1 MLSEG
6 MSTLFPDSVAT
17 IGIPISAVAG
27 VIFAIILWHR
37 VSQIHV
43 GGGSA
48 SARSESGREYLLEE
62 EQRGESEVRDL
73 SSIDKLLVAA
83 RVVTRVVTIRC
94 FFGVWVYIVHRDL

>member
-94 FFGVWVYIVHRDL
+94 FFGVWVRKSR

>member
-1 MLSEG
+1 MSSAEL
-6 MSTLFPDSVAT
+6 STLFPDSVAT
-17 IGIPISAVAG
+17 FGIPISAIAG

-62 EQRGESEVRDL
+62 EQRGESEVRDA
-73 SSIDKLLVAA
+73 SSITLCLPQ
-83 RVVTRVVTIRC
+83 
-94 FFGVWVYIVHRDL
+94 